1 MQASRSA
8 DKQWVVRLFEGSAGQ
23 KETIVRSSVL
33 TAVLTLAMAVPAFA
47 QLAPAYDVSVGYSLL
62 RDEELADLD
71 LAETLHGWLASVGF
85 NFNRWLGIVGEVGGN
100 YGTFDVE
107 PPIEG
112 FGPFEIDL
120 KVLSYM
126 GGPRFASHAS
136 PSFTPYG
143 QFLFGVARGSV
154 EFLDESESSSE
165 FAIQPGGGLDIWVIP
180 DIGIRVGGDF
190 RRIFFDEIEGDGGA
204 NEFRFHVG
212 IVIRGGSR
220 R

>member
-1 MQASRSA
+1 
-8 DKQWVVRLFEGSAGQ
+8 
-23 KETIVRSSVL
+23 VRSSVL

-47 QLAPAYDVSVGYSLL
+47 QQAPAYDVSVGYSLL
-62 RDEELADLD
+62 RDDELADLD
-71 LAETLHGWLASVGF
+71 LAETLHGWLASVGV
-85 NFNRWLGIVGEVGGN
+85 NFNRWFGVVGEVGGN
-100 YGTFDVE
+100 YGTIEFE
-107 PPIEG
+107 PLPE
-112 FGPFEIDL
+112 FPVGPVEIDL
-120 KVLSYM
+120 KVVSFM

-143 QFLFGVARGSV
+143 QFLFGVARGTV

-165 FAIQPGGGLDIWVIP
+165 FAIQPGGGIDIWVIP
-180 DIGIRVGGDF
+180 DIGIRVGADY
-190 RRIFFDEIEGDGGA
+190 RRIFIDDIEDGGGS

>member
-1 MQASRSA
+1 M
-8 DKQWVVRLFEGSAGQ
+8 
-23 KETIVRSSVL
+23 RSSVL
-33 TAVLTLAMAVPAFA
+33 TVVLTLAMAVPAFA

-62 RDEELADLD
+62 RDNELADLD
-71 LAETLHGWLASVGF
+71 VEETLHGWLASVGF
-85 NFNRWLGIVGEVGGN
+85 NLNRWLGIVAEGGGN
-100 YGTFDVE
+100 YATIEFQ
-107 PPIEG
+107 PPPE
-112 FGPFEIDL
+112 FPVGPVEIDL
-120 KVLSYM
+120 KVLTFM
-126 GGPRFASHAS
+126 AGPRFASHAS

-143 QFLFGVARGSV
+143 QFLFGVARGTV

-180 DIGIRVGGDF
+180 DIGIRVGADF
-190 RRIFFDEIEGDGGA
+190 RRIFVDDIEGDGGS

>member
-1 MQASRSA
+1 MGRPSVSVAL
-8 DKQWVVRLFEGSAGQ
+8 DGSAGQ

-33 TAVLTLAMAVPAFA
+33 TAVLTLVMAVPAFA

-71 LAETLHGWLASVGF
+71 LTETLHGWLASVGF
-85 NFNRWLGIVGEVGGN
+85 NFNRWFGVVGEIGGN
-100 YGTFDVE
+100 YGTIDFE
-107 PPIEG
+107 PPPEFPVGPIEL
-112 FGPFEIDL
+112 DL
-120 KVLSYM
+120 KVLSFM

-143 QFLFGVARGSV
+143 QFLFGVARGTV
-154 EFLDESESSSE
+154 EVLDESESSSE
-165 FAIQPGGGLDIWVIP
+165 FAIQPGGGIDIWMIP
-180 DIGIRVGGDF
+180 DIGIRVGADY
-190 RRIFFDEIEGDGGA
+190 RRIFIDDIEDGGGS

>member
-1 MQASRSA
+1 MAR
-8 DKQWVVRLFEGSAGQ
+8 RGQ

-33 TAVLTLAMAVPAFA
+33 TAVLTLVMAVPAFA

-71 LAETLHGWLASVGF
+71 LTETLHGWLASVGF
-85 NFNRWLGIVGEVGGN
+85 NFNRWFGVVGEIGGN
-100 YGTFDVE
+100 YGTIDFE
-107 PPIEG
+107 PPPEFPVGPIEL
-112 FGPFEIDL
+112 DL
-120 KVLSYM
+120 KVLSFM

-143 QFLFGVARGSV
+143 QFLFGVARGTV
-154 EFLDESESSSE
+154 EVLDESESSSE
-165 FAIQPGGGLDIWVIP
+165 FAIQPGGGIDIWMIP
-180 DIGIRVGGDF
+180 DIGIRVGADY
-190 RRIFFDEIEGDGGA
+190 RRIFIDDIEDGGGS

>member
-1 MQASRSA
+1 M
-8 DKQWVVRLFEGSAGQ
+8 
-23 KETIVRSSVL
+23 RSSVL

-47 QLAPAYDVSVGYSLL
+47 QQAPAYDVSVGYSLL
-62 RDEELADLD
+62 RDDELADLD
-71 LAETLHGWLASVGF
+71 LAETLHGWLASVGV
-85 NFNRWLGIVGEVGGN
+85 NFNRWFGVVGEVGGN
-100 YGTFDVE
+100 YGTIEFE
-107 PPIEG
+107 PPPE
-112 FGPFEIDL
+112 FPVEIDL
-120 KVLSYM
+120 KVVSFM

-143 QFLFGVARGSV
+143 QFLFGVARGTV

-165 FAIQPGGGLDIWVIP
+165 FAIQPGGGIDIWVIP
-180 DIGIRVGGDF
+180 DIGIRVGADY
-190 RRIFFDEIEGDGGA
+190 RRIFIDDIEDGGGA